1 MTVTQIRYN
10 ISMCISQTQKWTH
23 MWSAL
28 CCFVTCQK
36 NSMTNYILCLCLA
49 RVLKDTFYSS
59 YHWFLVLITN
69 SKVKKSISI
78 KYGPALISFVYYA
91 WYWSY
96 SLDHLW
102 KWSFPGQKSS
112 YEISFRFKLCFCVPA
127 FRVSQNQVGQNFTF
141 VLTDIESKQRFG
153 FCRLTSG
160 CRVCICLL
168 RYVGVYL
175 LNFVCCMDELQSQ
188 CHSLSKFP

>member
-1 MTVTQIRYN
+1 MVHTLIVRICVTVTQIRYN

-78 KYGPALISFVYYA
+78 KHGPALISFVYYA

-112 YEISFRFKLCFCVPA
+112 YEMSFRFELCFCVPDLLSECPRIRWA
-127 FRVSQNQVGQNFTF
+127 RTSHSCLQTLRASRGSASVG
-141 VLTDIESKQRFG
+141 
-153 FCRLTSG
+153 
-160 CRVCICLL
+160 
-168 RYVGVYL
+168 
-175 LNFVCCMDELQSQ
+175 
-188 CHSLSKFP
+188 